1 MGMIKLK
8 TLLLEG
14 QNDKKC
20 DNCKYLV
27 SDWKTGGNCALLK
40 PSQVSPN
47 GMCDLWEK
55 EGGNIGY
62 HNRIPRKE
70 AHYTNDYRKHSL
82 NTGD

>member
-1 MGMIKLK
+1 MIKLK
-8 TLLLEG
+8 TLLLEN
-14 QNDKKC
+14 QNHKTC

-27 SDWKTGGNCALLK
+27 GDWMGSNCARIK
-40 PSQVSPN
+40 PSQVSPK

-70 AHYTNDYRKHSL
+70 AHYTDDHRKHPM
-82 NTGD
+82 NKGD